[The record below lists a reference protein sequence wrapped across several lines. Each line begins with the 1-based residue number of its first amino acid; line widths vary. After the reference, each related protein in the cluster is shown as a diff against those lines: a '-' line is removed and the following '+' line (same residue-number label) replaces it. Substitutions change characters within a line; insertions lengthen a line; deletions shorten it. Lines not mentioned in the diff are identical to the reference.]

1 MDGGRDKGRWRLRGR
16 WVKTESEKKER
27 RREAE
32 EVEEVEENG
41 EGAEQRGSAAD
52 TKWAAGRMKTDE
64 RGM

>member
-16 WVKTESEKKER
+16 WVKTESGKKER
-27 RREAE
+27 RREE
-32 EVEEVEENG
+32 EEVEENG
-41 EGAEQRGSAAD
+41 EGAEWRGSVAD

>member
-27 RREAE
+27 RREE
-32 EVEEVEENG
+32 EEEVEENG
-41 EGAEQRGSAAD
+41 EGAERRGSAAD